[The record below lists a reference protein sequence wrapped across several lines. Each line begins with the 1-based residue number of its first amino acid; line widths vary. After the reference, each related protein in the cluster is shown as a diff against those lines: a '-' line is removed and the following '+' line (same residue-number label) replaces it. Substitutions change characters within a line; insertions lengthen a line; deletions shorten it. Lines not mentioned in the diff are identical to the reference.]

1 MPDGIMAITDPA
13 ASPLSPEQKAAVAD
27 IKAFLSD
34 STRRVFSVH
43 GLAGVGKSHLLGRI
57 ARSSLDPLV
66 ATPTG
71 KAAAILRERFDVK
84 ATTIHAAFHRLKSES
99 QRPDGR
105 RDLAF
110 EPRRR
115 DGSMAGKIL
124 LIDEASMVTD
134 QLRDQLLATGVRIV
148 AFGDPGQLPPV
159 KGEPGFPV
167 ADVALTQIHR
177 QAADSPILRQAHR
190 VRAGGDYAPDG
201 PDFQVVGKGSHDHL
215 REAHVVLCWTNRT
228 RGWLNQLT
236 RRVRMRGEIPG
247 RAAQDGSFDPRRE
260 FPRQWEPV
268 VVTRNAP
275 RHGYWNGDVE
285 MLGADLRPGDKTVSL
300 WWVSESGSS
309 AGEIELPLASFE
321 GMPSVGGVAGGL
333 ELAFGY
339 VRTVHAAQGSEWRN
353 VVLVDEFPRHDP
365 ERSRWIYTAISRA
378 SERIVIVNRS
388 YR

>member
-13 ASPLSPEQKAAVAD
+13 AAPLSPEQKAAVAD
-27 IKAFLSD
+27 IKEFLSD

-66 ATPTG
+66 AAPTG
-71 KAAAILRERFDVK
+71 KAASLLRERFDVP
-84 ATTIHAAFHRLKSES
+84 AQTIHSLFHRLKSET
-99 QRPDGR
+99 QRADGR

-124 LIDEASMVTD
+124 LIDEASMGTD
-134 QLRDQLLATGVRIV
+134 QLRDQLLDTGVRII
-148 AFGDPGQLPPV
+148 AFGDEGQLPPV
-159 KGEPGFPV
+159 KGAPGFPV
-167 ADVALTQIHR
+167 ADFTLTQIHR
-177 QAADSPILRQAHR
+177 QAADSPIIRQAHA
-190 VRAGGDYAPDG
+190 VRFGGDYQSDG
-201 PDFQVVGKGSHDHL
+201 DAFRVVGRGTHDHL
-215 REAHVVLCWTNRT
+215 REARVVLCWTNNKR
-228 RGWLNQLT
+228 RFLNQLA
-236 RRVRMRGEIPG
+236 RRVTTQGEIPG
-247 RAAQDGSFDPRRE
+247 RAAPDGSFDPRRE

-309 AGEIELPLASFE
+309 AGEVELPLASFE

-365 ERSRWIYTAISRA
+365 ERAKWVYSGITRA